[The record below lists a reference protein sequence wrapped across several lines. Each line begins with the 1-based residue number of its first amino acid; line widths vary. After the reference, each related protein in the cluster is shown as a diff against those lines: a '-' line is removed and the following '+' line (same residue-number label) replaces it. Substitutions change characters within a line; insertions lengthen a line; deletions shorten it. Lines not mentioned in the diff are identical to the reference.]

1 MQMFYTDQIFDQH
14 AVFAHEEMKHLTHS
28 LRKKEGDS
36 IFFTDGKGNAFS
48 GLLDTVSRHEATV
61 RIVEKV
67 FHPPIE
73 PAFQLL
79 IAPTKQHE
87 RIELIVEKATEMGIQ
102 RITPVSVKHA
112 ERTSIRQDRL
122 EKVAI
127 SAMKQ
132 SLQYHLPVIDPLTDF
147 DTILKNPYEGI
158 SLIGYCEGED
168 RKTLS
173 ESIVKG
179 SPARCFIGPE
189 GDFTEKEVSKAL
201 AAGFVKITLGQS
213 RLRTE
218 TAAIFVCAAFKLIQE
233 F

>member
-28 LRKKEGDS
+28 LRKKAGDT
-36 IFFTDGKGNAFS
+36 IFFTDGKGYQYS
-48 GLLDTVSRHEATV
+48 GLLDVMSRHEVTV
-61 RIVEKV
+61 NIVSKV
-67 FHPPIE
+67 FFPKNE

-102 RITPVSVKHA
+102 RITPVAVKHA

-147 DTILKNPYEGI
+147 DTILKTPFEGL

-179 SPARCFIGPE
+179 IPARCLIGPE

-218 TAAIFVCAAFKLIQE
+218 TAAIYVCSAFKLIQE

>member
-1 MQMFYTDQIFDQH
+1 MQMFYTDQIFDEY
-14 AVFAHEEMKHLTHS
+14 AIFAHEEMKHLTHS
-28 LRKKEGDS
+28 LRKKAGDT
-36 IFFTDGKGNAFS
+36 IHFTDGKGYQYA
-48 GLLDTVSRHEATV
+48 GLLDAVSRHETSV
-61 RIVEKV
+61 NIISKV
-67 FHPPIE
+67 FFPQNE
-73 PAFQLL
+73 PGFQLL

-102 RITPVSVKHA
+102 RITPVAVKHA

-132 SLQYHLPVIDPLTDF
+132 SLQYHLPIIDPLTDF
-147 DTILKNPYEGI
+147 DAILKTPFDGV
-158 SLIGYCEGED
+158 SVIGYCEGDD
-168 RKTLS
+168 RKTLT

-179 SPARCFIGPE
+179 IPARCLIGPE

-218 TAAIFVCAAFKLIQE
+218 TAAIFVCSAFKLIQE

>member
-28 LRKKEGDS
+28 LRKKEGDT
-36 IFFTDGKGNAFS
+36 IFFTDGKGYQYS
-48 GLLDTVSRHEATV
+48 GLLDSVSRHEARV
-61 RIVEKV
+61 NIVDRLY
-67 FHPPIE
+67 FPQTE

-102 RITPVSVKHA
+102 RITPVAVKHA
-112 ERTSIRQDRL
+112 ERASIRQDRL

-132 SLQYHLPVIDPLTDF
+132 SLQYHLPVIDPLMDF
-147 DTILKNPYEGI
+147 ESILKMPFEGV
-158 SLIGYCEGED
+158 SMIGYCEGED
-168 RKTLS
+168 RKSLS
-173 ESIVKG
+173 ESITKG
-179 SPARCFIGPE
+179 VPARCFIGPE
-189 GDFTEKEVSKAL
+189 GDFTAKEVSDAL
-201 AAGFVKITLGQS
+201 AAGFIKITLGQS

-218 TAAIFVCAAFKLIQE
+218 TAAIFVCSAFKLIQE

>member
-28 LRKKEGDS
+28 LRKKEGDT
-36 IFFTDGKGNAFS
+36 IYFTDGKGYQYS
-48 GLLDTVSRHEATV
+48 GLLDAVSRHEASV
-61 RIVEKV
+61 NIVSKV
-67 FHPPIE
+67 FYPQNE

-102 RITPVSVKHA
+102 RITPVAVKHA

-132 SLQYHLPVIDPLTDF
+132 SLQYHLPLIDPLTDF
-147 DTILKNPYEGI
+147 DTILKTPFEGL
-158 SLIGYCEGED
+158 SLIGYCEGDD

-173 ESIVKG
+173 ESFVKG
-179 SPARCFIGPE
+179 VPARCFIGPE
-189 GDFTEKEVSKAL
+189 GDFTDKEVSKAL
-201 AAGFVKITLGQS
+201 AAGFIKITLGQS

-218 TAAIFVCAAFKLIQE
+218 TAAIFVCSAFKLIQE

>member
-1 MQMFYTDQIFDQH
+1 MQMFYTDQIFDQQ
-14 AVFAHEEMKHLTHS
+14 AIFAHEEMKHLTHS
-28 LRKKEGDS
+28 LRKKEGDTV
-36 IFFTDGKGNAFS
+36 FFTDGKGSLYS
-48 GLLDTVSRHEATV
+48 GLLDSVSRHEARV
-61 RIVEKV
+61 NIVEKQ
-67 FHPPIE
+67 FFPKNE

-102 RITPVSVKHA
+102 RITPVVVKHA

-147 DTILKNPYEGI
+147 DTILKTPYDGV
-158 SLIGYCEGED
+158 SLIGYCEGDD
-168 RKTLS
+168 RQTLS
-173 ESIVKG
+173 ASIVRG
-179 SPARCFIGPE
+179 RPSRCFIGPE

-201 AAGFVKITLGQS
+201 AAGFTKITLGQS

-233 F
+233 L